1 MDERKQYW
9 NSSYMEYWKSRV
21 EESTRP
27 GNESIVIEGDSK
39 TEGDEVYE
47 MVFDATPMN
56 PGTVLDVGCA
66 WGRMFPV
73 LKKLN
78 MRISGIDISEAMIN
92 DAKKQ
97 WGSDPAVDALHESP
111 AESMP
116 FANGAFDNVACL
128 AVFDAT
134 YQDQALTE
142 FFRVLRTGGL
152 LYLTGKNDNYAQ
164 DDFEAI
170 RAEAG
175 ARRKSHPNYFTDT
188 AAMLRQVEEKGHEII
203 ATYFFPRRGDFGREN
218 YVADMPETYY
228 EYFVVIRK
236 KNDTADF
243 APFADSY
250 SRTFKSLSEEQLN
263 DIL

>member
-21 EESTRP
+21 EESTKP
-27 GNESIVIEGDSK
+27 GTESAVIQGDSK

-47 MVFDATPMN
+47 MVFASTPMN

-73 LKKLN
+73 LKKLG
-78 MRISGIDISEAMIN
+78 MRISGVDISEAMIE

-97 WGSDPAVDALHESP
+97 WASDPSIDELHESA

-116 FANGAFDNVACL
+116 FADSTFDNVACL

-134 YQDQALTE
+134 YQHKALTE
-142 FFRVLRTGGL
+142 FFRVLKKEGI
-152 LYLTGKNDNYAQ
+152 LYLTGKHDVYAP
-164 DDFEAI
+164 DDLEAI

-175 ARRKSHPNYFTDT
+175 ARRKNHPNYFTDT
-188 AAMLRQVEEKGHEII
+188 IDMLKQIEEKGHEIL
-203 ATYFFPRRGDFGREN
+203 ATYFFPRRGDFGKEA
-218 YVADMPETYY
+218 YVSEMPESYY
-228 EYFVVIRK
+228 EYFIIARK
-236 KNDTADF
+236 KTDDF
-243 APFADSY
+243 DFSECSDSY
-250 SRTFKSLSEEQLN
+250 SKTFRSLSEEELAT
-263 DIL
+263 IL